1 MTFRLTPTAVA
12 VHAPSAC
19 PTRAEAGSAL
29 GGATK
34 PGRSYRR
41 NTEIFAEGNPADYLY
56 CVVRGSV
63 RTFKVFSDGRRQISG
78 FYLPGDV
85 FGFEFADT
93 YSCSAEAVADTRL
106 RAISRS
112 TLAARADRD
121 PAIAGELLVLTA
133 FELKRAQERVLLLA
147 KTAQERVASFLVEM
161 EERGVGGNAIHLPM
175 SRQDIA
181 DYLGM
186 TIETVITSA
195 LAAPADPANSA
206 ALSSELVSVHQR
218 SKSCRAMPKAK
229 SLSKSEPRARRRNTD
244 CRSQAIAGQLNARK
258 LEGAIGLADA
268 ATRAAA

>member
-1 MTFRLTPTAVA
+1 LA
-12 VHAPSAC
+12 
-19 PTRAEAGSAL
+19 AL
-29 GGATK
+29 LSGE
-34 PGRSYRR
+34 RYFRR
-41 NTEIFAEGNPADYLY
+41 NAEIFGEGNPADYLY

-112 TLAARADRD
+112 TLAARTDRD

-133 FELKRAQERVLLLA
+133 FELKRTQERVLLLA

-161 EERGVGGNAIHLPM
+161 EERGGGGNAIHLPM

-186 TIETVITSA
+186 TIETVSRTLASLEKCSAIRVWGRRIVVRDRSA
-195 LAAPADPANSA
+195 LYSHAAS
-206 ALSSELVSVHQR
+206 
-218 SKSCRAMPKAK
+218 
-229 SLSKSEPRARRRNTD
+229 
-244 CRSQAIAGQLNARK
+244 GW
-258 LEGAIGLADA
+258 
-268 ATRAAA
+268 